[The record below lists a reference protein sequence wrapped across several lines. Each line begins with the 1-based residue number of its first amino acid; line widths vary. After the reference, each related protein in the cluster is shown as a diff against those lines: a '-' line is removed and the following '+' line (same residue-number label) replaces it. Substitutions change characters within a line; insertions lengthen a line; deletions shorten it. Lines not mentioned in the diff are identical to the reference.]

1 MKKIDTSGL
10 RKLVSLVLALSMTL
24 SLTTFPAL
32 AADKV
37 TAPSGMVVVE
47 QTDHAIA
54 DGVTE
59 TDVFLNTADGNSQI
73 AGFMMTVKPGAK
85 ATFKASYTGYYTSTS
100 ASERQEIAK
109 NMKWAMSKPTDQAKA
124 YEAATGGNVL
134 AVTNGDYFNMQTAQP
149 LGYLIMEGNVVQER
163 NEPYFAVLKDGSFVI
178 RKAGT
183 DASDVL
189 EAISGPFLL
198 LENGQNLMGSNARD
212 LAPRNS
218 IGMKADGTVVTFVA
232 DGRQYP
238 YSVGMSLYDQAEF
251 LREQGVVTAIYLDG
265 GGSAM
270 LATKREGTTDLTIR
284 SSPSDGVERTVSS
297 ALLLVS
303 TADQDGKFDH
313 ASLSPNNQLYTPG
326 SQVQFT
332 ATGVDA
338 AGGPADLPTE
348 GLTWKLENFI
358 AGSINETGLFTPAD
372 GYVGDVTAQLW
383 YNDEEVGS
391 TTVTLADVTD
401 LSFAGTSISL
411 DFEQSSDLGLTV
423 KCNNRSI
430 QYKDGDFKWTVPET
444 IGSVTNNLFTAAGGK
459 DTLTGTVTVTY
470 SRDEELTASIQVE
483 IGKMP
488 VVLMD
493 FEPDENGPLTG
504 AHYHWGKSTFVDD
517 GTTKGYYGKVSP
529 ITVKTSGTYTG
540 DTKYAELTAPYRFTG
555 NWDSDVPAADIFRA
569 NGYTF
574 YLWPNNSITTYG
586 VGEVKTVKAAEGPV
600 RFGDYSLQLNYD
612 YASYN
617 GEKNS
622 NFYLRYCGD
631 QIKIDGYPT
640 EVGVWVYVP
649 EGSWEYS
656 MYMDLMYWNGSDYS
670 TKNLQLVHP
679 KNGDS
684 SDRSAENLSSKT
696 DWSGWMYCFADISDF
711 TATYQNAEHPI
722 SIIPG
727 QGLFW
732 LSYQP
737 GGDAEFK
744 GRKNGSLYY
753 DNLRLVYGTNLD
765 DLDNPVIESL
775 AINGQELAAD
785 GSTLLDKNDLE
796 IVTKFHDVNG
806 ANKSGIAAQET
817 QVLIDGKAIENA
829 DLAEDSATVRLDLP
843 NGYHVLTVR
852 VYDAFGNTAEK
863 TCGFVVDAAETETE
877 AVTVRG
883 DDFVPLGGQY
893 DLKVVATENIK
904 NATITISNLN
914 SDIGEPTVTYAQG
927 WNGTMEYHS
936 TGYKKAALTLT
947 LKPAEN
953 PTGISAQSLDQAFTK
968 TLATITFHIDKTLDT
983 TVNSF
988 TYTVSSIQ
996 YTDSNGNKGT
1006 SALPGKTLPLSA
1018 YYRLQASPQVVGLGS
1033 VITVLDRNSA
1043 PAAGVTV
1050 YLDGTSIGSTDVNGQ
1065 LATEAMKDKAAG
1077 AVCALSADGPGGVA
1091 EQIKVTVLANPFT
1104 TEQPYRAI
1112 HHNAGGEGTQ
1122 NISWLAD
1129 PVKTTGAVLRYRLP
1143 TDTEWTARV
1152 SGESTLMAFST
1163 SKNAA
1168 RVNSVSLSGLAEGTY
1183 EFQVGDSNSDADN
1196 DWSATQTFTVAPVGD
1211 NTSFFVMGDTQMS
1224 GNRTVDADSIAIL
1237 EKLGAQLNGKDVD
1250 FGLQTGDYVDN
1261 GSNYAMWEE
1270 IQEVFS
1276 ASFPT
1281 VDYIHTLGNHEYY
1294 GDATGAIANKLLQ
1307 LPSKDYYSVEYG
1319 DVYVAVINNSADLE
1333 EACQWLIDDAAKSDC
1348 TWKVLSIHQPP
1359 YYTNANGGSE
1369 RFNKAI
1375 PAAADAAGIDV
1386 VFSGH
1391 DHSYARTPALR
1402 NGEESDNGTVYF
1414 ICGDLG
1420 EKSRNVNYAITS
1432 DFKYECTSQTYE
1444 GLMLYVTADSKTL
1457 SVTAYDSADGTIV
1470 DSVTLNSP
1478 CANGHDY
1485 SIYDRD
1491 SKMLLCSRCG
1501 SKADPKELNYTGWVT
1516 VKDTKDQMYFLSGE
1530 FKTGWFTL
1538 GTTTYHFAPDGTKH
1552 DTKTEDTRTCT
1563 ESGAMVTTCL
1573 VCGASFSGQTLW
1585 PEGHDWDENHHC
1597 KKCGTDGID
1606 INQAELK
1613 IYNATLKD
1621 PRCAVVMTYNG
1632 NRLRIRSSSVNSDG
1646 YVTYADNKGI
1656 GYGTVTIT
1664 GCGDYYGTVSAKYK
1678 ILPTVVDGITIG
1690 TVTRSSI
1697 DLSWSASLG
1706 ATNYRLEMQKDGGS
1720 WSPVLLTETSY
1731 TYTGLTPGSTYAFR
1745 VYGYAKVDNE
1755 YFSAP
1760 QYSPIATATTID
1772 PQTQSS
1778 LDLVQELSASPE
1790 STLVR
1795 LQEVNGEAYL
1805 FLPSFAD
1812 LSALPMTFRLT
1823 EDADSSTVTLTG
1835 DAGKVTVTANSLQT
1849 VDLTAAMGQSRN
1861 GRVMVQIGD
1870 AAEAPLYI
1878 MQSSGIPAMYIT
1890 SDDPAEGRE
1899 FVDASKSN
1907 VTTAQMQMVAEDG
1920 IVLYAD
1926 ALTQLKARGNTTF
1939 TNSPK
1944 KSYQIKLSSKSDL
1957 VGCGEK
1963 VKTWVLLA
1971 GYTDATQMHDKTF
1984 KDLASELGMPYTASC
1999 DWVDLFYDGEYRG
2012 TYLISEKNSVGKT
2025 SVDITDME
2033 DAYEAVNEGYGE
2045 DMTTATATNRFGA
2058 LYQYTVGLTEPE
2070 DITGG
2075 YLLELNNTQYDE
2087 ASGFLTSNGVAFNVK
2102 SPEWCGQEAMT
2113 YISEYYQEF
2122 ENAVY
2127 AQDADGNYTGYN
2139 EETGKYYYEYCDLES
2154 LVRVYLLQELANN
2167 VDGFYS
2173 SFFFYKDANGIM
2185 YAGPVWDMETTCGT
2199 GWAGVISPETEFINN
2214 RYLATALSKIPGFMD
2229 AVVKYYHETFRDLAE
2244 ALVGEDGTLAQNAA
2258 LLADS
2263 TAMNYTLW
2271 PFVRVGNP
2279 NMGNH
2284 LWASGTTYAD
2294 VVNDM
2299 ISWVEAR
2306 IAKLDADFVSTEPT
2320 EPTEPVEPTEPTTPV
2335 GPTEPDQPTIPV
2347 GPTQPDQPTIPV
2359 GPTQPEQPTEPG
2371 EPDIPVGPV
2380 TPAKPATPDKE
2391 FTDVVAGS
2399 YYEDAVKWAI
2409 EKGITEGKTD
2419 TTFAPDEV
2427 CTRGQVVT
2435 FLWRAAGKPAP
2446 KSTTM
2451 PFTDVAQG
2459 SYCYDAI
2466 LWAVENGITKG
2477 TTETTFSPNKAC
2489 SRGEIVTLLFRGQNA
2504 VAGTQANPFQDVPA
2518 DKFYTDAVL
2527 WAVEAGVTKG
2537 YTADTFRPDMSCNR
2551 AQIVTFLWRLLAK

>member
-73 AGFMMTVKPGAK
+73 AGFMMTVEPGAK
-85 ATFKASYTGYYTSTS
+85 ATFKASYTGYYTSKS
-100 ASERQEIAK
+100 PSERQEIAK

-149 LGYLIMEGNVVQER
+149 LGYLIMEGNIVQER

-218 IGMKADGTVVTFVA
+218 IGLKADGTVVTFVA

-251 LREQGVVTAIYLDG
+251 LRAQGVVTAIYLDG

-270 LATKREGTTDLTIR
+270 LATKREGTTTLDIR

-348 GLTWKLENFI
+348 GLTWTLENSI
-358 AGSINETGLFTPAD
+358 AGSINETGLFTPAES
-372 GYVGDVTAQLW
+372 YVGDVTAQLW

-411 DFEQSSDLGLTV
+411 DFNQSSDLGLTV
-423 KCNNRSI
+423 KCNGRSI

-470 SRDEELTASIQVE
+470 SRDEKLTASIQVE

-656 MYMDLMYWNGSDYS
+656 MYMDLMVWEDGDYS
-670 TKNLQLVHP
+670 TKNLKLVHP

-696 DWSGWMYCFADISDF
+696 DWSGWMYCFADIREL

-796 IVTKFHDVNG
+796 IVTKFHDVDG
-806 ANKSGIAAQET
+806 ANKSGIAAQKT
-817 QVLIDGKAIENA
+817 QVLIDGKAIEKA
-829 DLAEDSATVRLDLP
+829 DRAEDSATVRLDLP

-914 SDIGEPTVTYAQG
+914 SDIGEPTVTYANG

-1033 VITVLDRNSA
+1033 VITVLDRDSK
-1043 PAAGVTV
+1043 AAANVKV
-1050 YLDGTSIGSTDVNGQ
+1050 YLDGELIGTTDADGE
-1065 LATEAMKDKAAG
+1065 LATDAMKDMAAG
-1077 AVCALSADGPGGVA
+1077 TVCTISADGKLGVA

-1122 NISWLAD
+1122 NISWLSD
-1129 PVKTTGAVLRYRLP
+1129 PVKTT
-1143 TDTEWTARV
+1143 
-1152 SGESTLMAFST
+1152 
-1163 SKNAA
+1163 
-1168 RVNSVSLSGLAEGTY
+1168 
-1183 EFQVGDSNSDADN
+1183 
-1196 DWSATQTFTVAPVGD
+1196 
-1211 NTSFFVMGDTQMS
+1211 
-1224 GNRTVDADSIAIL
+1224 
-1237 EKLGAQLNGKDVD
+1237 
-1250 FGLQTGDYVDN
+1250 
-1261 GSNYAMWEE
+1261 
-1270 IQEVFS
+1270 
-1276 ASFPT
+1276 
-1281 VDYIHTLGNHEYY
+1281 
-1294 GDATGAIANKLLQ
+1294 
-1307 LPSKDYYSVEYG
+1307 
-1319 DVYVAVINNSADLE
+1319 
-1333 EACQWLIDDAAKSDC
+1333 
-1348 TWKVLSIHQPP
+1348 
-1359 YYTNANGGSE
+1359 
-1369 RFNKAI
+1369 
-1375 PAAADAAGIDV
+1375 
-1386 VFSGH
+1386 
-1391 DHSYARTPALR
+1391 
-1402 NGEESDNGTVYF
+1402 
-1414 ICGDLG
+1414 
-1420 EKSRNVNYAITS
+1420 
-1432 DFKYECTSQTYE
+1432 
-1444 GLMLYVTADSKTL
+1444 
-1457 SVTAYDSADGTIV
+1457 
-1470 DSVTLNSP
+1470 
-1478 CANGHDY
+1478 
-1485 SIYDRD
+1485 
-1491 SKMLLCSRCG
+1491 
-1501 SKADPKELNYTGWVT
+1501 
-1516 VKDTKDQMYFLSGE
+1516 
-1530 FKTGWFTL
+1530 
-1538 GTTTYHFAPDGTKH
+1538 
-1552 DTKTEDTRTCT
+1552 
-1563 ESGAMVTTCL
+1563 
-1573 VCGASFSGQTLW
+1573 
-1585 PEGHDWDENHHC
+1585 
-1597 KKCGTDGID
+1597 
-1606 INQAELK
+1606 
-1613 IYNATLKD
+1613 
-1621 PRCAVVMTYNG
+1621 
-1632 NRLRIRSSSVNSDG
+1632 
-1646 YVTYADNKGI
+1646 
-1656 GYGTVTIT
+1656 
-1664 GCGDYYGTVSAKYK
+1664 
-1678 ILPTVVDGITIG
+1678 
-1690 TVTRSSI
+1690 
-1697 DLSWSASLG
+1697 
-1706 ATNYRLEMQKDGGS
+1706 
-1720 WSPVLLTETSY
+1720 
-1731 TYTGLTPGSTYAFR
+1731 
-1745 VYGYAKVDNE
+1745 
-1755 YFSAP
+1755 
-1760 QYSPIATATTID
+1760 
-1772 PQTQSS
+1772 
-1778 LDLVQELSASPE
+1778 
-1790 STLVR
+1790 
-1795 LQEVNGEAYL
+1795 
-1805 FLPSFAD
+1805 
-1812 LSALPMTFRLT
+1812 
-1823 EDADSSTVTLTG
+1823 
-1835 DAGKVTVTANSLQT
+1835 
-1849 VDLTAAMGQSRN
+1849 
-1861 GRVMVQIGD
+1861 
-1870 AAEAPLYI
+1870 
-1878 MQSSGIPAMYIT
+1878 
-1890 SDDPAEGRE
+1890 
-1899 FVDASKSN
+1899 
-1907 VTTAQMQMVAEDG
+1907 
-1920 IVLYAD
+1920 
-1926 ALTQLKARGNTTF
+1926 
-1939 TNSPK
+1939 
-1944 KSYQIKLSSKSDL
+1944 
-1957 VGCGEK
+1957 
-1963 VKTWVLLA
+1963 
-1971 GYTDATQMHDKTF
+1971 
-1984 KDLASELGMPYTASC
+1984 
-1999 DWVDLFYDGEYRG
+1999 
-2012 TYLISEKNSVGKT
+2012 
-2025 SVDITDME
+2025 
-2033 DAYEAVNEGYGE
+2033 
-2045 DMTTATATNRFGA
+2045 
-2058 LYQYTVGLTEPE
+2058 
-2070 DITGG
+2070 
-2075 YLLELNNTQYDE
+2075 
-2087 ASGFLTSNGVAFNVK
+2087 
-2102 SPEWCGQEAMT
+2102 
-2113 YISEYYQEF
+2113 
-2122 ENAVY
+2122 
-2127 AQDADGNYTGYN
+2127 
-2139 EETGKYYYEYCDLES
+2139 
-2154 LVRVYLLQELANN
+2154 
-2167 VDGFYS
+2167 
-2173 SFFFYKDANGIM
+2173 
-2185 YAGPVWDMETTCGT
+2185 
-2199 GWAGVISPETEFINN
+2199 
-2214 RYLATALSKIPGFMD
+2214 
-2229 AVVKYYHETFRDLAE
+2229 
-2244 ALVGEDGTLAQNAA
+2244 
-2258 LLADS
+2258 
-2263 TAMNYTLW
+2263 
-2271 PFVRVGNP
+2271 
-2279 NMGNH
+2279 
-2284 LWASGTTYAD
+2284 
-2294 VVNDM
+2294 
-2299 ISWVEAR
+2299 
-2306 IAKLDADFVSTEPT
+2306 
-2320 EPTEPVEPTEPTTPV
+2320 
-2335 GPTEPDQPTIPV
+2335 
-2347 GPTQPDQPTIPV
+2347 
-2359 GPTQPEQPTEPG
+2359 
-2371 EPDIPVGPV
+2371 
-2380 TPAKPATPDKE
+2380 
-2391 FTDVVAGS
+2391 
-2399 YYEDAVKWAI
+2399 
-2409 EKGITEGKTD
+2409 
-2419 TTFAPDEV
+2419 
-2427 CTRGQVVT
+2427 
-2435 FLWRAAGKPAP
+2435 
-2446 KSTTM
+2446 
-2451 PFTDVAQG
+2451 
-2459 SYCYDAI
+2459 
-2466 LWAVENGITKG
+2466 
-2477 TTETTFSPNKAC
+2477 
-2489 SRGEIVTLLFRGQNA
+2489 
-2504 VAGTQANPFQDVPA
+2504 
-2518 DKFYTDAVL
+2518 DAVL
-2527 WAVEAGVTKG
+2527 QYRLKG
-2537 YTADTFRPDMSCNR
+2537 TEDELA
-2551 AQIVTFLWRLLAK
+2551 IVPGNPP